1 MPEAQYLGMKERPH
15 YVYVAASDRLLT
27 WSKEA
32 FDRIAVKVGISQDPS
47 SRVIGLNGRHPITGQ
62 PVLPCCGCTDWV
74 ILASTGTSSE
84 KSAEDLEERFMASF
98 EPFDAYVDHAPPWPL
113 PFKGAGEGELVLLP
127 ERPLVGM
134 ELRTLDAE
142 LRDLYSRAFSRLPS
156 AIETSE
162 PEEYGYLDDEQM
174 EAKRE
179 WEEYVAGSVHDSR
192 EAQDRAALAREN
204 GHYYED

>member
-1 MPEAQYLGMKERPH
+1 MRERPH

-62 PVLPCCGCTDWV
+62 PVPPCCGCTDWV
-74 ILASTGTSSE
+74 ILASTWTPSE
-84 KSAEDLEERFMASF
+84 ESAEDLEERFIASF

-134 ELRTLDAE
+134 ELRRLDAD
-142 LRDLYSRAFSRLPS
+142 LRHLYSQAFAELPS
-156 AIETSE
+156 AIETTE
-162 PEEYGYLDDEQM
+162 PEDYGYLDDEQM

-179 WEEYVAGSVHDSR
+179 WEEHVAGSVRDSH
-192 EAQDRAALAREN
+192 EAQDRAALSRES
-204 GHYYED
+204 GHFYED

>member
-1 MPEAQYLGMKERPH
+1 MKDRPH

-27 WSKEA
+27 WSREA
-32 FDRIAVKVGISQDPS
+32 FDRAAVKVGISQDPS

-62 PVLPCCGCTDWV
+62 PVPPCCGCSDWV
-74 ILASTGTSSE
+74 ILAETWTCSE
-84 KSAEDLEERFMASF
+84 ESAEDLERRFMASF

-127 ERPLVGM
+127 EQPLVGM
-134 ELRTLDAE
+134 ELSRLDAD
-142 LRDLYSRAFSRLPS
+142 LRHLYSEAFAELPS
-156 AIETSE
+156 AIETGE
-162 PEEYGYLDDEQM
+162 PEGYGYLDDEQT

-179 WEEYVAGSVHDSR
+179 WEDHVAGSVRDSQ
-192 EAQDRAALAREN
+192 EAQDRAALSRES